1 MGVDILSLL
10 RNGEIE
16 EVEGL
21 IPWSSNYTFL
31 VRVAKDGEDT
41 LAVYKP
47 QRGERRLWDFAD
59 GTLYR
64 REVAAHLVS
73 QALGWELVPPTIARE
88 GPYGIGAVQLF
99 ISHDPEENYFTFGQK
114 MRVQMKRIALFDLVV
129 NNADRKAGHCLL
141 APDGHVWTIDHGIC
155 FHAQPKLRTVIWEF
169 AGQRIPPW
177 LLADVS
183 HLRDKLDG
191 GALPEELSRFLSPSE
206 IEALIQRTEALIQSG
221 VYPHPGPGDRYPW
234 PPI

>member
-1 MGVDILSLL
+1 LLL
-10 RNGEIE
+10 RDGQIE

-31 VRVAKDGEDT
+31 VRVVRDSDEM

-47 QRGERRLWDFAD
+47 RRGERQLWDFPD

-64 REVAAHLVS
+64 REVAAYLVS
-73 QALGWELVPPTIARE
+73 QTLGWELVPPTLVRE
-88 GPYGIGAVQLF
+88 GPYGIGAVQVF
-99 ISHDPEENYFTFGQK
+99 IPHDPEEHYFTFGQK
-114 MRVQMKRIALFDLVV
+114 MHSQMKRIALFDLVV

-177 LLADVS
+177 LLEDVRRLHDS
-183 HLRDKLDG
+183 LGGSALREEME
-191 GALPEELSRFLSPSE
+191 ALLSLAE
-206 IEALIQRTEALIQSG
+206 IEALIQRIEALVRDG
-221 VYPHPGPGDRYPW
+221 VYPSPGPGDRYPW